1 MVLTKLLEY
10 IKEKSAGLYG
20 HSKTQRR
27 KFVARLGGLTIW
39 NLKQLIFTIASAAT
53 IVAIADLIWWVMN
66 L

>member
-1 MVLTKLLEY
+1 M
-10 IKEKSAGLYG
+10 
-20 HSKTQRR
+20 
-27 KFVARLGGLTIW
+27 